1 MADGIIKKKKW
12 SLKRVLIIA
21 GITFLV
27 ALGSAS
33 YYLKSGKSRLN
44 LEPDRITVAPTLQM
58 LLSLVKLAGSS

>member
-1 MADGIIKKKKW
+1 MADGIIKKKEW

-33 YYLKSGKSRLN
+33 YYLTSGKSRLN

-58 LLSLVKLAGSS
+58 LLSLVKFAGSS